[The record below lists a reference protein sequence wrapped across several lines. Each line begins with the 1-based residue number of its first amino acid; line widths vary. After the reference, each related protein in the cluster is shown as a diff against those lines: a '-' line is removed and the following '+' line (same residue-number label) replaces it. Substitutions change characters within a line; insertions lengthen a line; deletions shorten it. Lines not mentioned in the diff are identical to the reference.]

1 MVTPK
6 KNCHHPL
13 YIRNKVVELHNGWT
27 PDEIFKETSVAKRTQ
42 RKYIKKYQ
50 DGVDLIDKKRKTET
64 WNQRNSKVTEDYL
77 KKLKSKLK
85 HQNDLTA
92 FELRSQLFSETG
104 IDITER
110 RVKQIL
116 KDLGYTKKRK
126 TLLYEDADLPINQQR
141 TKNFVHSHDPKST
154 KIQK

>member
-1 MVTPK
+1 
-6 KNCHHPL
+6 
-13 YIRNKVVELHNGWT
+13 
-27 PDEIFKETSVAKRTQ
+27 
-42 RKYIKKYQ
+42 
-50 DGVDLIDKKRKTET
+50 
-64 WNQRNSKVTEDYL
+64 
-77 KKLKSKLK
+77 
-85 HQNDLTA
+85 LTA